1 MNWKFWQKK
10 EIPAAVTGAKL
21 PKPKELS
28 NAVGRY
34 LVVNLKHDP
43 DWVWRLKG
51 VSRPRENSNAAFDI
65 RIFDENVSSAKGIAI
80 RDFTSLDAHQEL
92 VLFEGWYEKENWKV
106 ELRENK
112 SVSTHPTAA

>member
-1 MNWKFWQKK
+1 MNWKFWQKGDAT
-10 EIPAAVTGAKL
+10 AAGPKL

-51 VSRPRENSNAAFDI
+51 VSLPRENSKVAFDI
-65 RIFDENVSSAKGIAI
+65 RVFDENVCAAKGVVVKNY
-80 RDFTSLDAHQEL
+80 TSLDDHPEL
-92 VLFEGWYEKENWKV
+92 ILFEGWYEKEDWKV
-106 ELRENK
+106 EIREN
-112 SVSTHPTAA
+112 TAASAPQSAA